1 MSLRVVVVGIAS
13 GFGFAVLDAV
23 LNANPVAKRLY
34 AVYQPIARDSVNA
47 PLGLAFAPALPGA
60 PLAKGPTFGLIV
72 CFFRLAMSVGA
83 QAVMFKVPAEALAY
97 ALDFGLRGN
106 GCARVRLRVV
116 PAATAQEEFNTLNC
130 WILRQTPGYSTS

>member
-97 ALDFGLRGN
+97 SLASGFVEMAVLGSAYGL
-106 GCARVRLRVV
+106 
-116 PAATAQEEFNTLNC
+116 F
-130 WILRQTPGYSTS
+130 LRQRPKRSSTP